1 MGEDGL
7 AFAPKDGSDFMPE
20 GGVISS
26 LVCVNGLGH
35 IIRVSVN
42 LIMIFIYILYKWF
55 TQTLDLHAIHIIA
68 NTYMHNIGKFSSIL
82 KE

>member
-1 MGEDGL
+1 
-7 AFAPKDGSDFMPE
+7 
-20 GGVISS
+20 
-26 LVCVNGLGH
+26 VCVNGLGH

-55 TQTLDLHAIHIIA
+55 TQTLDLHAIYIIA
-68 NTYMHNIGKFSSIL
+68 NIYMHNIGKFSSIR